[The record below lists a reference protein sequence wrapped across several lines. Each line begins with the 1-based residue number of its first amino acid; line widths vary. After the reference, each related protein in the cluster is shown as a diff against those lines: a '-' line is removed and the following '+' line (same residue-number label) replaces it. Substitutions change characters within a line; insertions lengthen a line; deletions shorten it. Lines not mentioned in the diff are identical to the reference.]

1 MPKQYAHPLHT
12 LQLQACDKITN
23 ASAPIKSAIFY
34 VNLEACLATLME
46 QKLVSY
52 GSMRTRRKSRFF
64 RKQNF
69 RENTMK
75 CLLIYLYEIFLA
87 CKCQFIKQNV
97 RDVLTSSYK
106 GCVYMFTFGSICKC
120 NTFIFLCIYTH
131 IYIYK
136 KSTFYYNTLNFGS
149 DKHSSSFYQVK
160 ILKLRE
166 SVCE

>member
-1 MPKQYAHPLHT
+1 MFSYSHGTKVGDIWQHESQKKIQI
-12 LQLQACDKITN
+12 LQKTEFLGKYN
-23 ASAPIKSAIFY
+23 EVF
-34 VNLEACLATLME
+34 
-46 QKLVSY
+46 
-52 GSMRTRRKSRFF
+52 
-64 RKQNF
+64 
-69 RENTMK
+69 
-75 CLLIYLYEIFLA
+75 LLIYLYEIFLV

-131 IYIYK
+131 IYK
-136 KSTFYYNTLNFGS
+136 KSIFYYNTLNFGS

-166 SVCE
+166 SVCKQSAEEVKFSSTLLGFFDLVQVLN